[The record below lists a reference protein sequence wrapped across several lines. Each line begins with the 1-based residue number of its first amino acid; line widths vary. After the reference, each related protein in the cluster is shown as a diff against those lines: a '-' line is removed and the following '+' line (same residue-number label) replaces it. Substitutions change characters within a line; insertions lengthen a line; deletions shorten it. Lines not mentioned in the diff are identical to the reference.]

1 MSNPYTDYIQDL
13 YWMYLSAGYSEE
25 SAIQLAQEYAK
36 QEAYTLD
43 MVYDKEQDLWLNNAQ
58 LVANRQQ

>member
-1 MSNPYTDYIQDL
+1 MSNPYTDYIQEL
-13 YWMYLSAGYSEE
+13 YWMYVSAGYSEE

-43 MVYDKEQDLWLNNAQ
+43 MVYDKEQDLWLNNA
-58 LVANRQQ
+58 